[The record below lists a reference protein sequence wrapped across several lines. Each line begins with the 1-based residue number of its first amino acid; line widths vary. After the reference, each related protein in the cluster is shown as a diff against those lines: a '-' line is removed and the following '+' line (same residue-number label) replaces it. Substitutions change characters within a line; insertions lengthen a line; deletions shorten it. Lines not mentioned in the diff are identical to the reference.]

1 MEKVLVIL
9 IIILVVM
16 IALLAFITIKNKKK
30 NVNIEEEFL
39 EEIEPQKNISEL
51 KISEIKEEIFLPKK
65 EQSIEVIEDIFADF
79 NNNYK
84 ENVEEI
90 PEKIDIEN
98 EVTQIIDLMQVNSKS
113 LSEKVSDYEDEQE
126 ENAIISY
133 TELLN
138 AVKNK
143 KEVQEELKFDEY
155 KEIND
160 EVFIERPKQNNY
172 SENKKFKNSE
182 AISPLGR
189 INKSDNEESYKSD
202 IKNTNMYKDAN
213 NTDDFLKSLKDFR
226 DTL

>member
-16 IALLAFITIKNKKK
+16 IVLLAFITIKNKKK

-39 EEIEPQKNISEL
+39 EEIDPQKNISEL

-160 EVFIERPKQNNY
+160 EVFLESPKQNNC

-226 DTL
+226 DNL

>member
-213 NTDDFLKSLKDFR
+213 NTDYFLKSLKYFR